1 MSNVQWLGERSTI
14 AKYILKY
21 VTKFDKCNKVETRMN
36 PHSGNVQTDSTFLH
50 NTKITS
56 LAMAEKKKTE
66 SKRTK
71 DHHVGREIA
80 DTEILHLLLGETELI
95 YNIRFKFISTQSY
108 KIRNHYKI
116 KLKEKRPV
124 SFSDRGRGH
133 GRANRDFHVSG
144 SYNDIDLDLEAD
156 HHSSDI
162 SSVRS
167 CRDDLRS
174 QTYGLLSRFQQFTAN
189 QCEIIQD
196 NHISTRKY
204 DAISELGIRPP
215 ELVYVFF

>member
-1 MSNVQWLGERSTI
+1 
-14 AKYILKY
+14 
-21 VTKFDKCNKVETRMN
+21 
-36 PHSGNVQTDSTFLH
+36 
-50 NTKITS
+50 
-56 LAMAEKKKTE
+56 MAEKKKTE

-71 DHHVGREIA
+71 DHPVGREIA

-124 SFSDRGRGH
+124 SFSDRGHGH

-144 SYNDIDLDLEAD
+144 SYNEIDLDLEAD

-162 SSVRS
+162 SSVCAR
-167 CRDDLRS
+167 RDDLRS

-189 QCEIIQD
+189 QCESIQD

-215 ELVYVFF
+215 ELVYVFFDLQSYFCFCYIDDEACSEDDI